1 MQNALQRN
9 SRSRNVCRELLIG
22 EKQSQN
28 GFELA
33 LKQLAENSRWSR
45 ELTVKTG
52 GYDCIRNE
60 CMS

>member
-1 MQNALQRN
+1 M
-9 SRSRNVCRELLIG
+9 CRELLIG